1 MEVGQRGLRQHGM
14 SAGWWGTMM
23 ATLLGAF
30 IRSARVGQ
38 RLALQSLAARVGYR
52 NQNKGATRIERLERD
67 GGAATDLLDRV
78 TFALGLDQQTLA
90 QLAARDESNRQA
102 TFDAWVRMPQ
112 PMELHRFVAGV
123 TVCSVLP
130 GYMSQ
135 AQ

>member
-1 MEVGQRGLRQHGM
+1 
-14 SAGWWGTMM
+14 MM

-38 RLALQSLAARVGYR
+38 RLTLQSLAARVGYR

-90 QLAARDESNRQA
+90 QLAARDEPDGGATCAPAAAAARQHA
-102 TFDAWVRMPQ
+102 DAAAPGAQEQRLQ
-112 PMELHRFVAGV
+112 GGAAGRRQ
-123 TVCSVLP
+123 LR
-130 GYMSQ
+130 GLGGE
-135 AQ
+135 